1 MNKEPIE
8 DYIKYVEENAKRVN
22 EFVRK
27 LIGGK
32 KKMTKVNQQTMKTQY
47 DGQYDTFCRK
57 NHDYGNSFEESLDQ
71 FGIVASIVRMSDKM
85 KRLESLTDESKTQQ
99 VGSESLLDTLED
111 LSNYAAMTAC
121 WLRGIREEEPKN
133 IYEELE
139 ELFVKQ
145 NEHIKVLLTSG
156 AAKDDIKPLAIL
168 DYKNKTSESVNGYDL
183 LLALDCIIPNLTK
196 EGLEHFIQF
205 ASDAL
210 AKKE

>member
-1 MNKEPIE
+1 MANISPE
-8 DYIKYVEENAKRVN
+8 
-22 EFVRK
+22 
-27 LIGGK
+27 
-32 KKMTKVNQQTMKTQY
+32 
-47 DGQYDTFCRK
+47 
-57 NHDYGNSFEESLDQ
+57 
-71 FGIVASIVRMSDKM
+71 
-85 KRLESLTDESKTQQ
+85 
-99 VGSESLLDTLED
+99 TLED
-111 LSNYAAMTAC
+111 PALKLTLLRLLNTPTVARGYKIP
-121 WLRGIREEEPKN
+121 RGIGKSRALLSRQTGMDCFDLEPEHIPEIPRKEEPKN